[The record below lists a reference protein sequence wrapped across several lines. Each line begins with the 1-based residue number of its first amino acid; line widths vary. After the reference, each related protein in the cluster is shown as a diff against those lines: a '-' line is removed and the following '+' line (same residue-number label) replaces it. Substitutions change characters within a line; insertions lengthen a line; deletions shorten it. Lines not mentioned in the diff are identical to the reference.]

1 MGSSVLGP
9 FLAQVVAGP
18 GVGVK
23 VRGWLLPPPASQG
36 SATLASCASTPAGGK
51 CAVGGVPFVL
61 QKDLHRSL
69 FQNARPGPPIHCSA
83 SPAGRGRDTLE

>member
-1 MGSSVLGP
+1 MGSCVLGP

-36 SATLASCASTPAGGK
+36 VCDPSCASTPAGVK
-51 CAVGGVPFVL
+51 CAVGGVPFAL
-61 QKDLHRSL
+61 RKDLHRSL
-69 FQNARPGPPIHCSA
+69 FQNARPGPRIHCSA

>member
-1 MGSSVLGP
+1 MGSSVLGH

-23 VRGWLLPPPASQG
+23 VRGWLLPPSASQG
-36 SATLASCASTPAGGK
+36 SVTLAVRPQVRGG
-51 CAVGGVPFVL
+51 GGVPFVL

>member
-36 SATLASCASTPAGGK
+36 SVTLAVRPQVRGGGASLLSCRRIYTGASSKMLAQAPPST
-51 CAVGGVPFVL
+51 
-61 QKDLHRSL
+61 
-69 FQNARPGPPIHCSA
+69 ARPPRQGG
-83 SPAGRGRDTLE
+83 AGTH